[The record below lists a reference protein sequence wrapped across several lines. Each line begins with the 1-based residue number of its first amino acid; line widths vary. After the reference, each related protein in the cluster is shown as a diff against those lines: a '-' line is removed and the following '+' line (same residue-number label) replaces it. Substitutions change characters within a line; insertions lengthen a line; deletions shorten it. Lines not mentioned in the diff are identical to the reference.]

1 MNLEL
6 FDMEFQY
13 IISYQMQNNVLH
25 LSVDSNISYSLPS
38 AVEL

>member
-13 IISYQMQNNVLH
+13 IIYQMQNNVLH
-25 LSVDSNISYSLPS
+25 LSVDSIISYSLPF